1 MTRDEQAARDLIVD
15 MRQMLLTMHED
26 SSEKDREI
34 AALRHD
40 LQNFQTQMV
49 DASLGQFVDEG
60 RQWLDAYRAAVQPAP
75 AEQQVP

>member
-15 MRQMLLTMHED
+15 MRQMLLTMHEA

-34 AALRHD
+34 AALKQD

-49 DASLGQFVDEG
+49 DASLAQFVDEG
-60 RQWLDAYRAAVQPAP
+60 RQWLDAYRAAVQPA
-75 AEQQVP
+75 ATEQQAS